1 MSNKFDTLNV
11 YYKVIFIYP
20 QAQTLSE
27 KQLCYNKNDIYW
39 QICLLLIPV
48 LHFFPVQLQKS
59 NPNILG
65 KLTHLDLEQMHI
77 ITLAHAKILLNQ
89 INHFEKRRRGNVGWT
104 CLTKHRKN
112 CECCPVSD
120 NKDCQ
125 VLNCQNC
132 NQCLKCHNSLVLSS
146 PLSLLLTLSQ
156 RSQVKIVNNKKSKIF
171 KRVKVF
177 FAKRGL
183 VTPRPSISGLGL
195 QNPHPREISRSSG
208 DVFPNTSLFLAVH
221 VSRK

>member
-1 MSNKFDTLNV
+1 MSSISMVFFRVFPSILPIVMSLITVCLQAPPPLILKIIHTLNV

-132 NQCLKCHNSLVLSS
+132 NQCLKCHK
-146 PLSLLLTLSQ
+146 P
-156 RSQVKIVNNKKSKIF
+156 
-171 KRVKVF
+171 
-177 FAKRGL
+177 
-183 VTPRPSISGLGL
+183 
-195 QNPHPREISRSSG
+195 
-208 DVFPNTSLFLAVH
+208 
-221 VSRK
+221 